1 MPRILSDDDVEVIA
15 QRVAA
20 LLGSRFNPPPPPAE
34 DLECFLSST
43 AVMALLGYR
52 CRSAFWQ
59 FVHSRG
65 VPCVRLGPRRIVFDR
80 RQLEEWIMRR
90 STAPARSRHWL

>member
-1 MPRILSDDDVEVIA
+1 MARTLSDEDIVAMA

-20 LLGSRFNPPPPPAE
+20 LLDLRLNHSPPQAANPE
-34 DLECFLSST
+34 RFLSSA
-43 AVMALLGYR
+43 AVMAILGYR

-80 RQLEEWIMRR
+80 HQLEEWIDRR
-90 STAPARSRHWL
+90 STTPRRQR

>member
-1 MPRILSDDDVEVIA
+1 MSRTLSDEDIEAIA
-15 QRVAA
+15 RRVAA
-20 LLGSRFNPPPPPAE
+20 LWDLRLKPSPAQAAN
-34 DLECFLSST
+34 LERFLSST
-43 AVMALLGYR
+43 AVMAMLGYR

-80 RQLEEWIMRR
+80 LQLEDWIDRGSTLQRR
-90 STAPARSRHWL
+90 YR